1 VPDLFD
7 GMMLFGVGLIVGGA
21 GLLAS
26 ALAGVSRSRS
36 RHRRPAWRHLDQNR
50 PEFEGEQPTIRRS
63 ALLAETVLLKH
74 IPTRGP
80 KPRIPSPP
88 PPVPYPPKR

>member
-1 VPDLFD
+1 LFD
-7 GMMLFGVGLIVGGA
+7 GMMLFGFGLIVSGA

-36 RHRRPAWRHLDQNR
+36 SRHRRQAWRRLDQNR
-50 PEFEGEQPTIRRS
+50 PELPGEQPAIRPS

-74 IPTRGP
+74 IPSRGP

-88 PPVPYPPKR
+88 PRVPTPPL